1 MSNSDECLARFVTK
15 YCDVTNSIGS
25 KLPYKN
31 NGLLRGN
38 EQYYNI
44 HALSMIACF
53 ASSQKFLLM
62 AQMGKKLCNKCGETE
77 EVI

>member
-53 ASSQKFLLM
+53 ASSQKFLPM